1 MTYVTQPRLWNG
13 HMYLAKFLLVGGA
26 TMLVFGVC
34 VCVCVCFFAPKK
46 FWFDVWNSTMAL
58 GRWGR
63 KEVSSQ
69 LLPQMSTMSVLNH
82 FPKVFCGP
90 SEYLE
95 VLIITLGISRS
106 KGWLS
111 SQNTSE
117 TRDPT
122 GRVAPTPVGLVQ
134 LNGRLEGSGWL
145 IQRMV
150 RGWFGARWCWDSNF
164 WILI

>member
-1 MTYVTQPRLWNG
+1 MYAFETHAYEPMKRTKIPTFTRTYVTQPRLWNG

-34 VCVCVCFFAPKK
+34 VCVCFFAPKK

-58 GRWGR
+58 GRWG
-63 KEVSSQ
+63 
-69 LLPQMSTMSVLNH
+69 